1 MINETF
7 RHLRINNST
16 WATLKVN
23 SPQDIVRKKS
33 KGGEE

>member
-7 RHLRINNST
+7 RHLGINNAIWVT
-16 WATLKVN
+16 RKVN

-33 KGGEE
+33 KGGEK